1 MSRSYR
7 KHDYIGICGGHHIS
21 EKYDKQIANRKFRHR
36 VKSLLDKDPES
47 FLPISLQEVS
57 DIWSFNKDGK
67 RYFGNYKNSSRL
79 SLEYW
84 LDLYKKMRRK

>member
-21 EKYDKQIANRKFRHR
+21 EKYDKQIAI
-36 VKSLLDKDPES
+36 LT
-47 FLPISLQEVS
+47 SLQEVS

-67 RYFGNYKNSSRL
+67 RYFGYYKSMNSSKYN
-79 SLEYW
+79 SEYW
-84 LDLYKKMRRK
+84 LDLYKKMKRK